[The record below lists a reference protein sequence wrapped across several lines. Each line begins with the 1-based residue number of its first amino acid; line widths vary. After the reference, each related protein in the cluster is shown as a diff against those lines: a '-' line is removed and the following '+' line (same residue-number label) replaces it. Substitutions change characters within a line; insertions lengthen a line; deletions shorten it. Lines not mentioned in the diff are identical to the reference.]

1 MRRPFAFGYFHICKC
16 SLKWRIFRAAGI
28 KTKLYFIIC
37 FIYMANSHLIEIDS
51 IFRTLNTKIV
61 QAPTESIPDGLDFCI
76 YSGCRPI
83 WISII
88 SYDTSQML
96 KFFVFIFN
104 RPFKPVFAVEV
115 HDNTALIKTHF
126 AFKFSLNN
134 KRKEFF
140 RCFYLKHSFSRKF
153 PSCFFKYETATKM

>member
-76 YSGCRPI
+76 FLVYLFAKSSVQMFCKGTQALSQKFKQAAGNKNKKNTEQKVKRI
-83 WISII
+83 KGISFKMF
-88 SYDTSQML
+88 SYMKPS
-96 KFFVFIFN
+96 
-104 RPFKPVFAVEV
+104 FKKE
-115 HDNTALIKTHF
+115 
-126 AFKFSLNN
+126 SLV
-134 KRKEFF
+134 
-140 RCFYLKHSFSRKF
+140 
-153 PSCFFKYETATKM
+153 A